1 MKFMNQIKINMDAT
15 YQGYIWLSDA
25 SKPIVLNN
33 EKIEKVLVDNEEIDL
48 TPFFENNINPF
59 IIEGQLFDEKNKR
72 SFSIKNVDGEMI
84 VVEYDESDLKV
95 DRDSKSYEFVPNSR
109 MGLGDRKLKFLQ
121 KWEVEPNA
129 DCENMDV
136 LVPAG
141 LVFLGF
147 TD

>member
-1 MKFMNQIKINMDAT
+1 MNQIKINEIDLTAS

-25 SKPIVLNN
+25 SKPIML
-33 EKIEKVLVDNEEIDL
+33 DNGKLKDTDKKYFSEGQ
-48 TPFFENNINPF
+48 NPF
-59 IIEGQLFDEKNKR
+59 IVESQLFDGKN
-72 SFSIKNVDGEMI
+72 SFSIKNVDGKMI
-84 VVEYDESDLKV
+84 VIKYDESDLKV

-121 KWEVEPNA
+121 KWEPNA

>member
-1 MKFMNQIKINMDAT
+1 MNQIKINEIDLTAS

-25 SKPIVLNN
+25 SKPIVL
-33 EKIEKVLVDNEEIDL
+33 DNGKLKDTDKKYFSEGQ
-48 TPFFENNINPF
+48 NPF
-59 IIEGQLFDEKNKR
+59 IVEGQLFDGKN
-72 SFSIKNVDGEMI
+72 SFSIKNVDGKMI
-84 VVEYDESDLKV
+84 VVKYEVDTDE
-95 DRDSKSYEFVPNSR
+95 EPQNFVPNSR

-121 KWEVEPNA
+121 KWEVELNA
-129 DCENMDV
+129 DRENMDV

>member
-1 MKFMNQIKINMDAT
+1 MNQIKINEIDLTAS

-25 SKPIVLNN
+25 SKPIML
-33 EKIEKVLVDNEEIDL
+33 DNGKLKDTDKKYFSEGQ
-48 TPFFENNINPF
+48 NPF
-59 IIEGQLFDEKNKR
+59 IIEGQLFDGKN
-72 SFSIKNVDGEMI
+72 SFSIKNVDGKMI
-84 VVEYDESDLKV
+84 VIKYDESDLKV

-121 KWEVEPNA
+121 KWEPNA

>member
-1 MKFMNQIKINMDAT
+1 MNQIKINEIDLTAS

-25 SKPIVLNN
+25 SKPIVL
-33 EKIEKVLVDNEEIDL
+33 DNGKLKDTDKKYFSEGQ
-48 TPFFENNINPF
+48 NPF
-59 IIEGQLFDEKNKR
+59 IIEGQLFDGKN
-72 SFSIKNVDGEMI
+72 SFSIKNVDGKMI
-84 VVEYDESDLKV
+84 VVKYEVDTDE
-95 DRDSKSYEFVPNSR
+95 EPQNFVPNSR

>member
-1 MKFMNQIKINMDAT
+1 MNQIKINEIDLTAS

-25 SKPIVLNN
+25 SKPIVL
-33 EKIEKVLVDNEEIDL
+33 DNGKLKDTDKKYFSEGQ
-48 TPFFENNINPF
+48 NPF
-59 IIEGQLFDEKNKR
+59 IIEGQLFDGKN
-72 SFSIKNVDGEMI
+72 SFSIKNVDGKMI
-84 VVEYDESDLKV
+84 VIKYDESDLKV

-121 KWEVEPNA
+121 KWEPNA

>member
-1 MKFMNQIKINMDAT
+1 MNQIKINEIDLTAS
-15 YQGYIWLSDA
+15 YQGYIWLSEA
-25 SKPIVLNN
+25 SKPIVL
-33 EKIEKVLVDNEEIDL
+33 DNGKLKDTDKKYFSEGQ
-48 TPFFENNINPF
+48 NPF
-59 IIEGQLFDEKNKR
+59 IIEGQLFDGKN
-72 SFSIKNVDGEMI
+72 SFSIKNVDGKMI
-84 VVEYDESDLKV
+84 VVKYEVDTDE
-95 DRDSKSYEFVPNSR
+95 EPQNFVPNSR

>member
-1 MKFMNQIKINMDAT
+1 MNQIKINEIDLTAS

-25 SKPIVLNN
+25 SKPIVL
-33 EKIEKVLVDNEEIDL
+33 DNGKLKDTDKKYFSEGQ
-48 TPFFENNINPF
+48 NPF

-72 SFSIKNVDGEMI
+72 SFSIKNVEGRMI
-84 VVEYDESDLKV
+84 VVKYEGDTDEEPQK
-95 DRDSKSYEFVPNSR
+95 FVPNSR

-121 KWEVEPNA
+121 KWEAEPNA

>member
-1 MKFMNQIKINMDAT
+1 MNQIKINEIDLTAS

-25 SKPIVLNN
+25 SKPIML
-33 EKIEKVLVDNEEIDL
+33 DNGKLKDTDKKYFSEGQ
-48 TPFFENNINPF
+48 NPF

>member
-1 MKFMNQIKINMDAT
+1 MNQIKINEIDLTAS

-121 KWEVEPNA
+121 KWEVELNA
-129 DCENMDV
+129 DRENMDV

>member
-1 MKFMNQIKINMDAT
+1 MNQIKINEIDLTAS

-25 SKPIVLNN
+25 SKPIVL
-33 EKIEKVLVDNEEIDL
+33 DNGKLKDTDKKYFSEGQ
-48 TPFFENNINPF
+48 NPF
-59 IIEGQLFDEKNKR
+59 IVEGQLFDGKN
-72 SFSIKNVDGEMI
+72 SFSIKNVDGKMI
-84 VVEYDESDLKV
+84 VVKYEVDTDE
-95 DRDSKSYEFVPNSR
+95 EPQNFVPNSR

>member
-1 MKFMNQIKINMDAT
+1 LTAS

-33 EKIEKVLVDNEEIDL
+33 EKIEKVLVDNKEIDL

-121 KWEVEPNA
+121 KWEAEQNA
-129 DCENMDV
+129 DCENMNV